1 MTRKQI
7 ILSTLL
13 VLVATFPSF
22 GQEVTRKM
30 YKWVSDDNSEK
41 DGIFDYAYLTLYL
54 QDGKVTGGV
63 LNASTDEYDVLREGY
78 VCGYSIFP
86 LKDVQVN
93 GDTIRFMIEVERE
106 DDLFATPLPAGME
119 TCQFARNLK
128 YPKWKHAVPQE
139 WVFATNKPEYIVVRL
154 KDGNLS
160 VRQGERDTYP
170 KVRIF
175 VYQPSFYVKPQD
187 IDPASW

>member
-7 ILSTLL
+7 ILLAL
-13 VLVATFPSF
+13 FVLVTSLPSL
-22 GQEVTRKM
+22 GQKVVREM
-30 YKWVSDDNSEK
+30 YKWTSKYNSAA
-41 DGIFDYAYLTLYL
+41 DGIFNYAYLTLYL

-63 LNASTDEYDVLREGY
+63 LNATTDEYDEIREGY

-86 LKDVQVN
+86 LKNVRVD
-93 GDTIRFMIEVERE
+93 GDTIRFTIEVERE

-128 YPKWKHAVPQE
+128 YPKWKHALPQE
-139 WVFATNKPEYIVVRL
+139 WIYTLPKPEYTVVRL

-160 VRQGERDTYP
+160 VRQGKGSNYEDM
-170 KVRIF
+170 RIF
-175 VYQPSFYVKPQD
+175 VYQPSFYVMPQD

>member
-7 ILSTLL
+7 ILSALL
-13 VLVATFPSF
+13 VLVTSLPSF
-22 GQEVTRKM
+22 GQAVVREM
-30 YKWVSDDNSEK
+30 YKWTYDRNREEDRLFWN
-41 DGIFDYAYLTLYL
+41 AYLTLYL

-63 LNASTDEYDVLREGY
+63 LNATTDEYDEIREGY

-86 LKDVQVN
+86 LKNVRVD

-175 VYQPSFYVKPQD
+175 VYQPSFYVMPQD

>member
-7 ILSTLL
+7 ILSALL
-13 VLVATFPSF
+13 VLVTSLPSF
-22 GQEVTRKM
+22 GQAVVREM
-30 YKWVSDDNSEK
+30 YKWTYDRNREEDRLFWN
-41 DGIFDYAYLTLYL
+41 AYLTLYL

-63 LNASTDEYDVLREGY
+63 LNATTDEYDEIREGY

-86 LKDVQVN
+86 LKNVRVD

-128 YPKWKHAVPQE
+128 YPKWKHALSQE
-139 WVFATNKPEYIVVRL
+139 WIYTLPKPEYTVVRL

-160 VRQGERDTYP
+160 VRQGKGSNYEDM
-170 KVRIF
+170 RIF

-187 IDPASW
+187 IDPKSW

>member
-7 ILSTLL
+7 ILSMLL
-13 VLVATFPSF
+13 VLVASLPSF
-22 GQEVTRKM
+22 GQAVVREM
-30 YKWVSDDNSEK
+30 YKWTYDRNREEDR
-41 DGIFDYAYLTLYL
+41 IFWNAYLTLYL

-63 LNASTDEYDVLREGY
+63 LNATTDEYDEIREGY

-86 LKDVQVN
+86 LKNVRVD

-175 VYQPSFYVKPQD
+175 VYQPSFYVMPQD

>member
-13 VLVATFPSF
+13 ILVATFPSF

-139 WVFATNKPEYIVVRL
+139 WVFATNKPEYVVVRL

-187 IDPASW
+187 IDPESW

>member
-1 MTRKQI
+1 
-7 ILSTLL
+7 
-13 VLVATFPSF
+13 
-22 GQEVTRKM
+22 M
-30 YKWVSDDNSEK
+30 YKWVSNYNSEK

-63 LNASTDEYDVLREGY
+63 LNATTDEYDEIREGY

-86 LKDVQVN
+86 LKNVRVD
-93 GDTIRFMIEVERE
+93 GDTIRFTIEVERE

-139 WVFATNKPEYIVVRL
+139 WVFATNKPEYIVVRQ
-154 KDGNLS
+154 KDGHLS

-175 VYQPSFYVKPQD
+175 VYQPSFYVMPQD
-187 IDPASW
+187 IDPKSW

>member
-1 MTRKQI
+1 MTRKRI
-7 ILSTLL
+7 ILSALF
-13 VLVATFPSF
+13 VLVASLPSL
-22 GQEVTRKM
+22 GQKVVREM
-30 YKWVSDDNSEK
+30 YKWTYDRNREEDS
-41 DGIFDYAYLTLYL
+41 IFWNAYLTLYL

-63 LNASTDEYDVLREGY
+63 LNATTDEYDEIREGY

-86 LKDVQVN
+86 LKNVRVD
-93 GDTIRFMIEVERE
+93 GDTIRFTIEVERE

-154 KDGNLS
+154 KDGHLS

-175 VYQPSFYVKPQD
+175 VYQPSFYVMPQD
-187 IDPASW
+187 IDPKSW

>member
-7 ILSTLL
+7 ILAALF

-22 GQEVTRKM
+22 GQAVVREM
-30 YKWVSDDNSEK
+30 YKWTYDRNREEDR
-41 DGIFDYAYLTLYL
+41 IFWNAYLTLYL
-54 QDGKVTGGV
+54 QGGKVTGGV
-63 LNASTDEYDVLREGY
+63 LNATTDEYDEIREGY

-86 LKDVQVN
+86 LKNVRVD

-106 DDLFATPLPAGME
+106 DDNFATPLPAGME

-128 YPKWKHAVPQE
+128 YPKWKHALPQE
-139 WVFATNKPEYIVVRL
+139 WIYTLPKPEYTAVRL

-160 VRQGERDTYP
+160 VRQGKGSVYEDM
-170 KVRIF
+170 RIF
-175 VYQPSFYVKPQD
+175 VYQPSSYVMPQD
-187 IDPASW
+187 IDPKSW

>member
-1 MTRKQI
+1 MTGKRI
-7 ILSTLL
+7 ILSALL
-13 VLVATFPSF
+13 VLVASLPSF
-22 GQEVTRKM
+22 SQAVVREM
-30 YKWVSDDNSEK
+30 YKWTSKYNSAA
-41 DGIFDYAYLTLYL
+41 DGIFNYAYLTLYL

-63 LNASTDEYDVLREGY
+63 LNATTDEYDEIREGY

-86 LKDVQVN
+86 LKNVRVD

-128 YPKWKHAVPQE
+128 YPKWKHALSQE
-139 WVFATNKPEYIVVRL
+139 WIYTLPKPEYTVVRL

-160 VRQGERDTYP
+160 VRQGKGSNYEDL
-170 KVRIF
+170 RIF
-175 VYQPSFYVKPQD
+175 VYQPSFYVMPQD
-187 IDPASW
+187 IDPKSW

>member
-7 ILSTLL
+7 ILLAL
-13 VLVATFPSF
+13 FVLVASLPSF
-22 GQEVTRKM
+22 GQAVVREM
-30 YKWVSDDNSEK
+30 YKWVSKYNSAT
-41 DGIFDYAYLTLYL
+41 DGIFNYAYLTLYL
-54 QDGKVTGGV
+54 KEGKVTGGV
-63 LNASTDEYDVLREGY
+63 LNATTDEYDEIREGY

-86 LKDVQVN
+86 LKNVRVD

-128 YPKWKHAVPQE
+128 YPKWKHALSQE
-139 WVFATNKPEYIVVRL
+139 WIYTLPKPEYTVVRL

-160 VRQGERDTYP
+160 VRQGKGSNYEDM
-170 KVRIF
+170 RIF
-175 VYQPSFYVKPQD
+175 VYQPSFYVMPQD
-187 IDPASW
+187 IDPKSW

>member
-7 ILSTLL
+7 ILSALL
-13 VLVATFPSF
+13 VLVTSLPSF
-22 GQEVTRKM
+22 GQAVVREM
-30 YKWVSDDNSEK
+30 YKWTYDRNREEDRLFWN
-41 DGIFDYAYLTLYL
+41 AYLTLYL

-63 LNASTDEYDVLREGY
+63 LNATTDEYDEIREGY

-86 LKDVQVN
+86 LKNVRVD

-128 YPKWKHAVPQE
+128 YPKWKHALSQE
-139 WVFATNKPEYIVVRL
+139 WIYTLPKPEYTVVRL

-160 VRQGERDTYP
+160 VRQGKGSNYEDL
-170 KVRIF
+170 RIF
-175 VYQPSFYVKPQD
+175 VYQPSFYVMPQD
-187 IDPASW
+187 IDPKSW

>member
-1 MTRKQI
+1 MTRKRI
-7 ILSTLL
+7 ILSALF
-13 VLVATFPSF
+13 VLVASLPSL
-22 GQEVTRKM
+22 GQKVVREM
-30 YKWVSDDNSEK
+30 YKWTYDRNREEDS
-41 DGIFDYAYLTLYL
+41 IFWNAYLTLYL

-63 LNASTDEYDVLREGY
+63 LNATTDEYDEIREGY

-86 LKDVQVN
+86 LKNVRVD

-128 YPKWKHAVPQE
+128 YPKWKHALPQE
-139 WVFATNKPEYIVVRL
+139 WIYTLPKPEYTVVRL

-160 VRQGERDTYP
+160 VRQGKGSNYEDM
-170 KVRIF
+170 RIF

-187 IDPASW
+187 IDPKSW

>member
-7 ILSTLL
+7 ILLTLL
-13 VLVATFPSF
+13 VLVASFPSF

-30 YKWVSDDNSEK
+30 YKWVSKYNSAT
-41 DGIFDYAYLTLYL
+41 DGIFNYAYLTLYL

-63 LNASTDEYDVLREGY
+63 LNATTDEYDEIREGY

-86 LKDVQVN
+86 LKNVRVD

-106 DDLFATPLPAGME
+106 DDLFAIPLPAGME

-128 YPKWKHAVPQE
+128 YPKWKHALSQE
-139 WVFATNKPEYIVVRL
+139 WIYTLPKPEYTVVRL

-160 VRQGERDTYP
+160 VRQGKGSNYEDL
-170 KVRIF
+170 RIF
-175 VYQPSFYVKPQD
+175 VYQPSFYVMPQD

>member
-1 MTRKQI
+1 MTRKRI

-22 GQEVTRKM
+22 GQAVVREM

-63 LNASTDEYDVLREGY
+63 LNATTDEYDEIREGY

-86 LKDVQVN
+86 LKHVRVD

-106 DDLFATPLPAGME
+106 DDNFATPLPAGME

-128 YPKWKHAVPQE
+128 YPKWKHAVPQK

-175 VYQPSFYVKPQD
+175 VYQPSFYVMPQD

>member
-13 VLVATFPSF
+13 VLVASLPSF
-22 GQEVTRKM
+22 GQAVVREM
-30 YKWVSDDNSEK
+30 YKWVADDNSEK
-41 DGIFDYAYLTLYL
+41 DGIFDYAYLTFYL

-63 LNASTDEYDVLREGY
+63 LNATTDEYDVLREGY

-187 IDPASW
+187 IDPESW

>member
-13 VLVATFPSF
+13 VLVTSLPSL
-22 GQEVTRKM
+22 GQKVVREM
-30 YKWVSDDNSEK
+30 YKWTYDRNREEDR
-41 DGIFDYAYLTLYL
+41 IFWNAYLTLYL

-63 LNASTDEYDVLREGY
+63 LNATTDEYDEIREGY

-86 LKDVQVN
+86 LKNVRVD

-106 DDLFATPLPAGME
+106 DDLFATPLPAGVE

-128 YPKWKHAVPQE
+128 YPKWKHALSQE
-139 WVFATNKPEYIVVRL
+139 WIYTLPKPEYTVVRL

-160 VRQGERDTYP
+160 VRQGKGSNYEDL
-170 KVRIF
+170 RIF
-175 VYQPSFYVKPQD
+175 VYQPSFYVMPQD
-187 IDPASW
+187 IDPKRW

>member
-13 VLVATFPSF
+13 VLVASLPSF
-22 GQEVTRKM
+22 GQAVVREM
-30 YKWVSDDNSEK
+30 YKWIYDRNREEDR
-41 DGIFDYAYLTLYL
+41 IFWNAYLTLYL

-63 LNASTDEYDVLREGY
+63 LNATTDEYDEIREGY

-86 LKDVQVN
+86 LKNVRVD
-93 GDTIRFMIEVERE
+93 GDTIRFTIEVERE

-128 YPKWKHAVPQE
+128 YPKWKHALSQE
-139 WVFATNKPEYIVVRL
+139 WIYTLPKPEYTVVRL

-160 VRQGERDTYP
+160 VRQGKGSVYEDM
-170 KVRIF
+170 RIF
-175 VYQPSFYVKPQD
+175 VYQPSFYVMPQD
-187 IDPASW
+187 IDPKSW

>member
-1 MTRKQI
+1 M
-7 ILSTLL
+7 
-13 VLVATFPSF
+13 LVASLPSL
-22 GQEVTRKM
+22 GQKVVREM
-30 YKWVSDDNSEK
+30 YKWTYDRNREEDS
-41 DGIFDYAYLTLYL
+41 IFWNAYLTLYL

-63 LNASTDEYDVLREGY
+63 LNATTDEYDEIREGY

-86 LKDVQVN
+86 LKNVRVD

-128 YPKWKHAVPQE
+128 YPKWKHALPQE
-139 WVFATNKPEYIVVRL
+139 WIYTLPKPEYTVVRL

-160 VRQGERDTYP
+160 VHQGKGSNYEDM
-170 KVRIF
+170 RIF

-187 IDPASW
+187 IDPKSW

>member
-139 WVFATNKPEYIVVRL
+139 WVFATNKPEYIVVRQ
-154 KDGNLS
+154 KDGHLS

-187 IDPASW
+187 IDPKSW

>member
-1 MTRKQI
+1 
-7 ILSTLL
+7 
-13 VLVATFPSF
+13 
-22 GQEVTRKM
+22 M

-106 DDLFATPLPAGME
+106 DDLFATPLPAEME

-139 WVFATNKPEYIVVRL
+139 WVFATNKPEYIVVRQ

>member
-30 YKWVSDDNSEK
+30 YKWVADDNSEK

-139 WVFATNKPEYIVVRL
+139 WVFATNKPEYVVVRL

>member
-1 MTRKQI
+1 
-7 ILSTLL
+7 
-13 VLVATFPSF
+13 
-22 GQEVTRKM
+22 M

-160 VRQGERDTYP
+160 VRQGKRDTYP

-175 VYQPSFYVKPQD
+175 VYQNSFYVKPQD
-187 IDPASW
+187 IDPESW

>member
-1 MTRKQI
+1 MTRKRI
-7 ILSTLL
+7 ILSALF
-13 VLVATFPSF
+13 VLVASLPSL
-22 GQEVTRKM
+22 GQKVVREM
-30 YKWVSDDNSEK
+30 YKWTYDRNREEDS
-41 DGIFDYAYLTLYL
+41 IFWNAYLTLYL

-63 LNASTDEYDVLREGY
+63 LNATTDEYDEIREGY

-86 LKDVQVN
+86 LKNVRVD

-128 YPKWKHAVPQE
+128 YPKWKHALPQE
-139 WVFATNKPEYIVVRL
+139 WIYTLPKPEYTVVRL

-160 VRQGERDTYP
+160 VHQGKGSNYEDM
-170 KVRIF
+170 RIF

-187 IDPASW
+187 IDPKSW

>member
-1 MTRKQI
+1 
-7 ILSTLL
+7 
-13 VLVATFPSF
+13 
-22 GQEVTRKM
+22 M
-30 YKWVSDDNSEK
+30 YKWVSKYNSAT
-41 DGIFDYAYLTLYL
+41 DGIFNYAYLTLYL

-63 LNASTDEYDVLREGY
+63 LNATTDEYDEIREGY

-86 LKDVQVN
+86 LKNVRVD

-106 DDLFATPLPAGME
+106 DDNFATPLPAGME
-119 TCQFARNLK
+119 TCQFARTLG
-128 YPKWKHAVPQE
+128 YPKWKHALPQE
-139 WVFATNKPEYIVVRL
+139 WIYALPKPEYTVVRL

-160 VRQGERDTYP
+160 VRQGKGSNYEDM
-170 KVRIF
+170 RIF

>member
-13 VLVATFPSF
+13 VLVTSLPSF
-22 GQEVTRKM
+22 GQAVVREM
-30 YKWVSDDNSEK
+30 YKWTYDRNREEDR
-41 DGIFDYAYLTLYL
+41 IFWNAYLTLYL

-63 LNASTDEYDVLREGY
+63 LNATTDEYDEIREGY

-86 LKDVQVN
+86 LKNVRVD

-128 YPKWKHAVPQE
+128 YPKWKHALSQE
-139 WVFATNKPEYIVVRL
+139 WIYTLPKPEYTVVRL

-160 VRQGERDTYP
+160 VRQGKGSNYEDM
-170 KVRIF
+170 RIF

-187 IDPASW
+187 IDPKSW

>member
-1 MTRKQI
+1 MTRKRI
-7 ILSTLL
+7 ILSALF
-13 VLVATFPSF
+13 VLVASLPSL
-22 GQEVTRKM
+22 GQKVVREM
-30 YKWVSDDNSEK
+30 YKWTYDRNREEDS
-41 DGIFDYAYLTLYL
+41 IFWNAYLTLYL

-63 LNASTDEYDVLREGY
+63 LNATTDEYDEIREGY

-86 LKDVQVN
+86 LKNVRVD

-128 YPKWKHAVPQE
+128 YPKWKHALPQE
-139 WVFATNKPEYIVVRL
+139 WIYTLPKPEYTVVRL

-160 VRQGERDTYP
+160 VRQGKGSNYEDL
-170 KVRIF
+170 RIF

-187 IDPASW
+187 IDPKSW

>member
-13 VLVATFPSF
+13 VLVATFSSF

-30 YKWVSDDNSEK
+30 YKWVADDNSEK

-54 QDGKVTGGV
+54 EGGKVTGGV
-63 LNASTDEYDVLREGY
+63 LNATTDEYDEIREGY

-86 LKDVQVN
+86 LKNVRVD

-187 IDPASW
+187 IDPESW

>member
-7 ILSTLL
+7 ILSTLF
-13 VLVATFPSF
+13 VFVASLPSF
-22 GQEVTRKM
+22 SQAVVREM
-30 YKWVSDDNSEK
+30 YKWTSKYNSAA
-41 DGIFDYAYLTLYL
+41 DGIFNYAYLTLYL
-54 QDGKVTGGV
+54 QGGKVTGGV
-63 LNASTDEYDVLREGY
+63 LNATTDEYDEIREGY

-86 LKDVQVN
+86 LKNVRVD

-106 DDLFATPLPAGME
+106 DDNFATPLPAGME

-128 YPKWKHAVPQE
+128 YPKWKHALSQE
-139 WVFATNKPEYIVVRL
+139 WIYTLPKPEYTVVRL

-160 VRQGERDTYP
+160 VRQGKGSNYEDM
-170 KVRIF
+170 RIF

-187 IDPASW
+187 IDPESW

>member
-7 ILSTLL
+7 ILLAL
-13 VLVATFPSF
+13 FVLVASLPSF
-22 GQEVTRKM
+22 GQAVVREM
-30 YKWVSDDNSEK
+30 YKWVSKYNSAT
-41 DGIFDYAYLTLYL
+41 DGIFNYAYLTLYL
-54 QDGKVTGGV
+54 KEGKVTGGV
-63 LNASTDEYDVLREGY
+63 LNATTDEYDEIREGY

-86 LKDVQVN
+86 LKNVRVD

-128 YPKWKHAVPQE
+128 YPKWKHALSQE
-139 WVFATNKPEYIVVRL
+139 WIYTLPKPEYTVVRL

-160 VRQGERDTYP
+160 VRQGKGSNYEDM
-170 KVRIF
+170 RIF

>member
-1 MTRKQI
+1 MTRKRI

-13 VLVATFPSF
+13 VLVTSLPSF
-22 GQEVTRKM
+22 GQAVVREM
-30 YKWVSDDNSEK
+30 YKWTYDRNREEDR
-41 DGIFDYAYLTLYL
+41 IFWNAYLTLYL

-63 LNASTDEYDVLREGY
+63 LNATTDEYDEIREGY

-86 LKDVQVN
+86 LKNVRVD

-128 YPKWKHAVPQE
+128 YPKWKHALSQE
-139 WVFATNKPEYIVVRL
+139 WIYTLPKPEYTVVRL

-160 VRQGERDTYP
+160 VRQGKGSNYEDL
-170 KVRIF
+170 RIF
-175 VYQPSFYVKPQD
+175 VYQPSFYVMPQD

>member
-13 VLVATFPSF
+13 ILVATFPSF

-30 YKWVSDDNSEK
+30 YKWVADDNSEK

-139 WVFATNKPEYIVVRL
+139 WVFATNKPEYVVVRL

-187 IDPASW
+187 IDPESW